1 MPTPYNLEVR
11 NDCLRCAKRVDRPFC
26 NMSDE
31 AVEKL
36 DEIKFTAVYP
46 KGSMLFAEGERPRG
60 VFIVCS
66 GRVKLMTSSS
76 EGKTL
81 ILRIAEPGEVL
92 GLSSAVADRPYEVS
106 AETLEPCQINT
117 VRRDDFIRFL
127 TGHVEACL
135 HSAQQLSS
143 AYNAAQ
149 KEVRNLGL
157 SQTTGERLARL
168 LVDWMAKGEQKKEGI
183 RFQVLLTHEEIAEMI
198 GTTRETVTRLLSDLK
213 RKKILDTKGATFVIL
228 NPEALKAMVSV

>member
-1 MPTPYNLEVR
+1 MATPYNLEVR
-11 NDCLRCAKRVDRPFC
+11 NDCLRCSARVDRPFC
-26 NMSDE
+26 NMSDD
-31 AVEKL
+31 AVAQL
-36 DEIKFTAVYP
+36 DEIKFTSVYP
-46 KGSMLFAEGERPRG
+46 KGSMLFAEGEKPRG

-66 GRVKLMTSSS
+66 GRVKLMTSSA

-92 GLSSAVADRPYEVS
+92 GLSSAVANRAYEVS
-106 AETLEPCQINT
+106 AETLEPSQINT

-127 TGHVEACL
+127 TEHVEACL

-168 LVDWMAKGEQKKEGI
+168 LLDWMAKGEERDEGI

-213 RKKILDTKGATFVIL
+213 RKKILSTKGATFVIL
-228 NPEALKAMVSV
+228 DPEALRDMVSV